1 MIQEEKRAKIAAI
14 FEGFNRLNILIVGD
28 VMVDTYLYGKV
39 ERISPEAPVPIVA
52 INRKENRMGG
62 AANVALNVQALG
74 ANPILCSVIGQ
85 DANAEVLSGL
95 LNDFNMSAE
104 GIISSGHS
112 VTTVKTRVIG
122 NNHQMLRIDEE
133 IESDL
138 KAVDQDRLFKVIT
151 SIFDT
156 KKIDALIFE
165 DYDKGTL
172 CESTITQLIAEAAK
186 RGIPVAADP
195 KKKNFRF
202 YKNIQLFK
210 PNLKELREGLKLEI
224 DASDIDSLNIAVDL
238 LQQEQHLE
246 TALITLSELGVYVSA
261 NGKQLMLPA
270 HIRNIADVSGAGD
283 TVIAVATL
291 ALAMGLEPELIA
303 NLANLA
309 GGLVCESLGAV
320 PIDKQQLFEEARHI
334 KNLYSLHS

>member
-1 MIQEEKRAKIAAI
+1 MIQEENTKKITGI

-52 INRKENRMGG
+52 INKKENRLGG

-74 ANPILCSVIGQ
+74 ANPILCSVIGN
-85 DANAEVLSGL
+85 DASAAAFTNL
-95 LNDFNMSAE
+95 LKTFNMSTD
-104 GIISSGHS
+104 GIITSEHS

-138 KAVDQDRLFKVIT
+138 GATDRERLYKVIT
-151 SIFDT
+151 TIFDAQ
-156 KKIDALIFE
+156 KIDALIFE

-172 CESTITQLIAEAAK
+172 CEPLIKQLIAEASK
-186 RGIPVAADP
+186 RNIPIAADP

-210 PNLKELREGLKLEI
+210 PNLKELREGLKLEV
-224 DASDIDSLNIAVDL
+224 DAADINSLNIAVDL
-238 LQQEQHLE
+238 LQKEQNLN
-246 TALITLSELGVYVSA
+246 TALITLSESGVYVSSK
-261 NGKQLMLPA
+261 NNQLMLPA

-291 ALAMGLEPELIA
+291 ALAMGLEPELMA
-303 NLANLA
+303 HLANLA

-320 PIDKQQLFEEARHI
+320 PIDKQQLFQEALQI
-334 KNLYSLHS
+334 KHLPSRQP

>member
-1 MIQEEKRAKIAAI
+1 MIQQENREKITSI
-14 FEGFNRLNILIVGD
+14 FEGFNHLNILIVGD

-52 INRKENRMGG
+52 IHKKENRMGG

-74 ANPILCSVIGQ
+74 ATPILCSVIGQ
-85 DANAEVLSGL
+85 DTNAEVFYELLSAL
-95 LNDFNMSAE
+95 KISSA
-104 GIISSGHS
+104 GIIKSQHS

-138 KAVDQDRLFKVIT
+138 SIIDRDRLTKVIT
-151 SIFDT
+151 NIFDT
-156 KKIDALIFE
+156 QKIDAVIFE

-172 CESTITQLIAEAAK
+172 CESTISKLITEAAK
-186 RGIPVAADP
+186 RNIPVAADP
-195 KKKNFRF
+195 KKKNFSF

-210 PNLKELREGLKLEI
+210 PNLKELREGLKLEV
-224 DASDIDSLNIAVDL
+224 DPADINSLNSAVDE
-238 LQQEQHLE
+238 LQKKQNLD
-246 TALITLSELGVYVSA
+246 TALITLSELGVYVSGR
-261 NGKQLMLPA
+261 NKQLMLPA

-283 TVIAVATL
+283 TVIAVATM
-291 ALAMGLEPELIA
+291 ALAMGLDPELMA

-320 PIDKQQLFEEARHI
+320 PIDKQQLFEEALQI
-334 KNLYSLHS
+334 KNLPS